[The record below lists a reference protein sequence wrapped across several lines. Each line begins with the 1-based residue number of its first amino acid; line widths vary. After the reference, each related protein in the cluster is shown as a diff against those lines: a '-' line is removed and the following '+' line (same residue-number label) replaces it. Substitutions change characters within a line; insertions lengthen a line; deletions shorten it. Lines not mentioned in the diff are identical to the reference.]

1 VTTHGETPRRRRLDA
16 VGRTLAAV
24 AATVAVVAASPPTG
38 RAEAPPPEER
48 ITFQSLSPSLAERV
62 PATLYRP
69 DGPAPFP
76 AIVLLHGCEG
86 ITNTERTWASWFLGA
101 GYEVVMP
108 DSLAPRNTLGLCAAG
123 DSSFRD
129 HALDALDALIALRS
143 RPEVHPARIA
153 VIGWSHGGGAILE
166 AASAQ
171 MVAEVKPPGGG
182 FAAAIA
188 VYPHCASFL
197 PGGIASPLL
206 ILAGGSDDEEP
217 PAGCVAR
224 ATQLRN
230 AGAPIDWHVYPEAT
244 HVFDVPGPDRVVRQ
258 NKRTFHLRYDEAATQ
273 DARTRI
279 AQFLADH
286 LR

>member
-1 VTTHGETPRRRRLDA
+1 VRA
-16 VGRTLAAV
+16 VARTLAVLAAV
-24 AATVAVVAASPPTG
+24 LAVAASPPTG
-38 RAEAPPPEER
+38 RAEALQPQER
-48 ITFQSLSPSLAERV
+48 ITFQSLSPSLAEPV

-76 AIVLLHGCEG
+76 SIVLLHGCEG
-86 ITNTERTWASWFLGA
+86 ITNTERTWASWFLSA

-108 DSLAPRNTLGLCAAG
+108 DSLAPRGTRGLCAAG
-123 DSSFRD
+123 ESSFRD
-129 HALDALDALIALRS
+129 HALDALGALIALRS
-143 RPEVHPARIA
+143 HPGTDPARIA
-153 VIGWSHGGGAILE
+153 VIGWSHGGGATLE

-171 MVAEVKPPGGG
+171 MVAAVKPPGGG

-206 ILAGGSDDEEP
+206 ILAGGADDEEP
-217 PAGCVAR
+217 PAGCVVR

-244 HVFDVPGPDRVVRQ
+244 HVFDMPGPDRIVRQ
-258 NKRTFHLRYDEAATQ
+258 NNRTFHLRYDETATQ

-279 AQFLADH
+279 AQFLTEH